1 MHWNLPLLIARRG
14 GPADLACRISL
25 AKLCE
30 LFRMMGGRQFHLTL
44 RVRGVLTEKEVSGS
58 WHALFKGGGYNDETF
73 AKAQDLL
80 DELRAESPL
89 RHRLQTELD
98 ELRKLQVADG

>member
-1 MHWNLPLLIARRG
+1 M
-14 GPADLACRISL
+14 
-25 AKLCE
+25 
-30 LFRMMGGRQFHLTL
+30 
-44 RVRGVLTEKEVSGS
+44 LTEKEVSGS
-58 WHALFKGGGYNDETF
+58 WHALFKGDVRNDETF

-98 ELRKLQVADG
+98 ELRKLQVAEG